1 MISPNPR
8 VVERRRTFRRRV
20 TARKLIARA
29 CDCALILG
37 IIAIWWVG
45 RTADESHDVA
55 TSTRWSSTRM
65 VAQTSPPPKP
75 KYEETSSKTTPFGP
89 DGGPMEY
96 GNVHRIACGNNAAL
110 TRFEFQSSVK
120 EGAETNVRNAY
131 ACVEAMFDKGATFG
145 KVGPAKETEF
155 GPSGSKWRGRD
166 SLDTLSAHEVDCVDR
181 FISSWYLKQWSK
193 SMSIAYACTSGKPT
207 PRFDAC
213 ATTKSLEIEADVRKV
228 SSLARAKVSCSEGS
242 ALTRFRFTGDAFEF
256 TCCPTPEL

>member
-1 MISPNPR
+1 
-8 VVERRRTFRRRV
+8 
-20 TARKLIARA
+20 
-29 CDCALILG
+29 
-37 IIAIWWVG
+37 
-45 RTADESHDVA
+45 
-55 TSTRWSSTRM
+55 
-65 VAQTSPPPKP
+65 
-75 KYEETSSKTTPFGP
+75 
-89 DGGPMEY
+89 MEY

-155 GPSGSKWRGRD
+155 GPSGSTWRGRD